1 MPDYF
6 TVKPENEPTEAQAR
20 EKASSVWTE
29 WMKNSMTFKEE
40 GRAEFIEQEWGRYL
54 KLLRAKAGDPL
65 PTADYADPLPDYG
78 DLMPIADFRASVRC
92 GGFIDYD
99 GYGRPVK
106 GDKMARIDIY
116 PSLQHLLPLDATHIM
131 WFNR

>member
-20 EKASSVWTE
+20 EKASVVWNK
-29 WMKNSMTFKEE
+29 WMNNSRAFAEE
-40 GRAEFIEQEWGRYL
+40 GRSKYVDEEWPQYL
-54 KLLRAKAGDPL
+54 RLLRARVGEPL
-65 PTADYADPLPDYG
+65 PTADYSYELADYG
-78 DLMPIADFRASVRC
+78 DLMTVAEFRGTVEC

-99 GYGRPVK
+99 GYGSPVK
-106 GDKMARIDIY
+106 DGKQAGVSIY
-116 PSLQHLLPLDATHIM
+116 PSLQHLIPTDATHIM